1 MNLYD
6 ICLHVVVVLSSSCDS
21 MSPLC
26 LSSGES
32 VLCLDGGGIRGL
44 VQLEILHHIED
55 LTHRRIVNLFD
66 WIVGTSTGGILALGL
81 VYGVC
86 CLSKGCG
93 LYKFFK
99 FFRGGGGGGEL
110 RLGGIE
116 AGWGD
121 NSRATPLCSLP
132 TSLPSLPPSFLPPS
146 LSPSLPPSLPPSL
159 TEY

>member
-1 MNLYD
+1 MY
-6 ICLHVVVVLSSSCDS
+6 VVVVLSSSCDS

-44 VQLEILHHIED
+44 VQLEILRHIED

-86 CLSKGCG
+86 CLSK
-93 LYKFFK
+93 YHF
-99 FFRGGGGGGEL
+99 EL
-110 RLGGIE
+110 LESGHLNI
-116 AGWGD
+116 
-121 NSRATPLCSLP
+121 TPSVTLL
-132 TSLPSLPPSFLPPS
+132 
-146 LSPSLPPSLPPSL
+146 L
-159 TEY
+159 T

>member
-1 MNLYD
+1 MY
-6 ICLHVVVVLSSSCDS
+6 VVVVLSSSCDS

-44 VQLEILHHIED
+44 VQLEILRHIED

-86 CLSKGCG
+86 CLSKIP
-93 LYKFFK
+93 F
-99 FFRGGGGGGEL
+99 
-110 RLGGIE
+110 
-116 AGWGD
+116 
-121 NSRATPLCSLP
+121 
-132 TSLPSLPPSFLPPS
+132 
-146 LSPSLPPSLPPSL
+146 
-159 TEY
+159 